1 MRIKLVRRPTISQ
14 WIPSTRAATPRT
26 AAVRDGRCGEFQG
39 PMTQTKPELN
49 LTSEQAVLLMNAW
62 RRLTAFVTL
71 VDVPSDR
78 ADVISATRELI
89 RPALDDL
96 GRLADQVAPDALA
109 HAERATTAWHPNFRE
124 RTWRRRDP

>member
-1 MRIKLVRRPTISQ
+1 VDGGRARRVS
-14 WIPSTRAATPRT
+14 
-26 AAVRDGRCGEFQG
+26 GGEFQG
-39 PMTQTKPELN
+39 PMTQTKRELN

-71 VDVPSDR
+71 VDVPSGP

-96 GRLADQVAPDALA
+96 GRLADQMPPDALA
-109 HAERATTAWHPNFRE
+109 HAERAATAWHPNFRE
-124 RTWRRRDP
+124 RTWRRRNP